1 MPDIAG
7 QRHLVIERAKGYSS
21 LLSKIYDDTR
31 FLNSMFYLLG
41 SGRGNIVLVPS
52 EDIAYNKTYTAI
64 KSVASGTFPS
74 CITDHDDTTNCQW
87 TSIPATTT
95 DILSVDMGSTFT
107 GALRVYL
114 YDYNLANLNI
124 YFYGSNDNST
134 WTQVVSVLALLSETK
149 YDLLV
154 YVSGYRYYKIATSY
168 YSAGSNYYLSIYSFE
183 AYPDTTLP
191 VSRSFQNTRS
201 RIIAYVYGSYYQLL
215 EVIPSV

>member
-7 QRHLVIERAKGYSS
+7 QRLLVIERAKGYSS

-31 FLNSMFYLLG
+31 LLNSMFYLLG

-74 CITDHDDTTNCQW
+74 CITDHDDTTYCQW
-87 TSIPATTT
+87 TTLGATTT
-95 DILSVDMGSTFT
+95 DILSVDMGSTFS

-114 YDYNLANLNI
+114 YEYNLATMNL

-134 WTQVVSVLALLSETK
+134 WTQVASVLALSSGTM

-154 YVSGYRYYKIATSY
+154 YVSGYRYYKISESCS
-168 YSAGSNYYLSIYSFE
+168 SAGSGNYLNIYSFE

-191 VSRSFQNTRS
+191 VSRSLQNTRS
-201 RIIAYVYGSYYQLL
+201 RILVFVYGSYYQLL